1 MYTNFP
7 ASYGN
12 PEWFVD
18 ARFGMFIH
26 FGLYALPARHEWIM
40 TLEEIEKQE
49 YQKYFDNFNPD
60 LFDPK
65 ELAKLA
71 KKSGFKYV
79 VFTTKHHDGFA
90 LWDSKFTEYKVTNTP
105 YKKDMLKEVVDAF
118 RAEGIKIG
126 LYYSLIDWN
135 HQDFTIDGYHPDRS
149 RIDLQHESKKDMKN
163 YQQFMKDQ
171 MTELLTQYGEISY
184 LWFDFSYESKFK
196 APLKGKG
203 KNDWDSENL
212 EKLIFELQPNIIMND
227 RLDLKRGVTTHEQ
240 YQKSKSDSTEK
251 VVWEGCQTLNGS
263 WGYHRDN
270 DNFKTSE
277 MIIKMLIDT
286 VSNDGNLLLNIGPNA
301 RGQIDKTSRMLLE
314 EVGEWME
321 LHSKSIYK
329 SEGSE
334 IVPPADCRYT
344 MSDNKLYLHIFSW
357 PYRTLTLKNLPRK
370 VKYAQLLNDYS
381 ELKVI
386 GAEVLN
392 AKRKD
397 ETDLNNEIKAL
408 HIKEKLALTTTIIEI
423 PIKKPG
429 VAVPVIEIIFEEE

>member
-7 ASYGN
+7 ENLGN
-12 PEWFVD
+12 PQWFVD

-26 FGLYALPARHEWIM
+26 FGLYSLPARHEWVM
-40 TLEEIEKQE
+40 TLEEIEAE
-49 YQKYFDNFNPD
+49 NYQKYFDNFNPD
-60 LFDPK
+60 LFEPK

-79 VFTTKHHDGFA
+79 VFTAKHHDGFA
-90 LWDSKFTEYKVTNTP
+90 MWDSKYTDYKVTNTP
-105 YKKDMLKEVVDAF
+105 YKKDIMKEVIDAF
-118 RAEGIKIG
+118 RSEGIEIG

-135 HQDFTIDGYHPDRS
+135 HADFKIDGYHPDRN
-149 RIDLQHESKKDMKN
+149 RVDLEKESQKDMTK
-163 YQQFMKDQ
+163 YQQFIKNQ
-171 MTELLTQYGEISY
+171 ITELLTEYGDISY
-184 LWFDFSYESKFK
+184 LWFDFSYENKFK
-196 APLKGKG
+196 DHLKGKG

-212 EKLIFELQPNIIMND
+212 EKLILELQPNIILND

-240 YQKSKSDSTEK
+240 YQRAKSSSEDK

-301 RGQIDKTSRMLLE
+301 RGQIDKTSRKLLGE
-314 EVGEWME
+314 IGEWMG

-329 SEGSE
+329 SEGST
-334 IVPPADCRYT
+334 VTPPADCRYT
-344 MSDNKLYLHIFSW
+344 IRDNKLYLHIFSW
-357 PYRTLTLKNLPRK
+357 PYRTLTLKNIPKK

-386 GAEVLN
+386 EA
-392 AKRKD
+392 
-397 ETDLNNEIKAL
+397 
-408 HIKEKLALTTTIIEI
+408 
-423 PIKKPG
+423 G
-429 VAVPVIEIIFEEE
+429 V